1 VITGFLLVFFLFL
14 GKGCLLFSWDDPGE
28 IIPCLLFCLS
38 LDAKGAPIMTLVSLT
53 DCCRLLVIDPKT
65 LRRWLSHCGMSAQPH
80 PLDARCK
87 CVTREQV
94 EQLAAVHRRTLPDQE
109 GLHVHPEPSALST
122 PAMSAPVL
130 SDVLPDVSAH
140 IASLSK
146 QLVGLQAH
154 VATLEH
160 HLALLVEQL
169 QKEQQWRT
177 SQAETFEDKS
187 LESAQDKSSEVS
199 QDQSW
204 ASSQDKSLESA
215 QDKSSEVSQDQS
227 WASSQDKSLDKEPAL
242 PSPSIDRR
250 KHPHVLPLVEY
261 GAQGKYVMISP
272 SSGLLE
278 LSPDSPEW
286 FAWLSTLPSFR
297 FVGQHGRFTAFRGYQ
312 CSPSTPWWA
321 HRQIRT
327 RSYKRRL
334 GTTAFVTI
342 ESLELAAASL
352 QALV

>member
-1 VITGFLLVFFLFL
+1 
-14 GKGCLLFSWDDPGE
+14 
-28 IIPCLLFCLS
+28 
-38 LDAKGAPIMTLVSLT
+38 MTLVSLT
-53 DCCRLLVIDPKT
+53 DCCRLLVIDAKT
-65 LRRWLSHCGMSAQPH
+65 LRRWLSRSGMSAQPH

-94 EQLAAVHRRTLPDQE
+94 QQLAAVHRRTLADQE
-109 GLHVHPEPSALST
+109 GLHFQPETSALST
-122 PAMSAPVL
+122 PDRSAPVL
-130 SDVLPDVSAH
+130 SDVLPDFSAH

-154 VATLEH
+154 ITTLAH
-160 HLALLVEQL
+160 QLALRGEPM

-177 SQAETFEDKS
+177 SQAEMLEDKS
-187 LESAQDKSSEVS
+187 WESAQDTSWEFS
-199 QDQSW
+199 QDTSW
-204 ASSQDKSLESA
+204 ESSQDL
-215 QDKSSEVSQDQS
+215 
-227 WASSQDKSLDKEPAL
+227 SLDKEPAL

-272 SSGLLE
+272 EQGLLE

-297 FVGQHGRFTAFRGYQ
+297 FVGQHGRLTAFRGYQ
-312 CSPSTPWWA
+312 CSASTPWWA
-321 HRQIRT
+321 HRQIRN

-342 ESLELAAASL
+342 ASLELAAASL

>member
-1 VITGFLLVFFLFL
+1 
-14 GKGCLLFSWDDPGE
+14 
-28 IIPCLLFCLS
+28 
-38 LDAKGAPIMTLVSLT
+38 MTLVSLT
-53 DCCRLLVIDPKT
+53 DCCRLLVIDPTT

-94 EQLAAVHRRTLPDQE
+94 QQVAAVHRRTLADQE
-109 GLHVHPEPSALST
+109 GLPVHPEPSALST
-122 PAMSAPVL
+122 AGRSTPVL
-130 SDVLPDVSAH
+130 SDVLPDFTAH

-160 HLALLVEQL
+160 QLALLVEPL
-169 QKEQQWRT
+169 QKEQHWRT
-177 SQAETFEDKS
+177 SQAETFEDQS
-187 LESAQDKSSEVS
+187 LESAQEKSSEFS
-199 QDQSW
+199 QDRSLESAQEKSSEFSQDKSLE
-204 ASSQDKSLESA
+204 SSQDKSLE
-215 QDKSSEVSQDQS
+215 
-227 WASSQDKSLDKEPAL
+227 KEPAL
-242 PSPSIDRR
+242 PSASIDRR

-261 GAQGKYVMISP
+261 GAQGKYVVISP
-272 SSGLLE
+272 EQGLLE

-321 HRQIRT
+321 HRQIRN

>member
-1 VITGFLLVFFLFL
+1 
-14 GKGCLLFSWDDPGE
+14 
-28 IIPCLLFCLS
+28 
-38 LDAKGAPIMTLVSLT
+38 MTLVSLT

-65 LRRWLSHCGMSAQPH
+65 LRRWLSHSGMSAQPH

-87 CVTREQV
+87 CITREQV
-94 EQLAAVHRRTLPDQE
+94 QQLAAVHRRTLADQE
-109 GLHVHPEPSALST
+109 GLHFHPETSALST
-122 PAMSAPVL
+122 PGMSAPVL
-130 SDVLPDVSAH
+130 SDVLPDFSAH

-160 HLALLVEQL
+160 QVALLVEPL
-169 QKEQQWRT
+169 LLFLQWRT
-177 SQAETFEDKS
+177 SQAEFSQEKS
-187 LESAQDKSSEVS
+187 LESAQDKSSEFS
-199 QDQSW
+199 QE
-204 ASSQDKSLESA
+204 KSLE
-215 QDKSSEVSQDQS
+215 
-227 WASSQDKSLDKEPAL
+227 SSQDKSLDKEPAL

-261 GAQGKYVMISP
+261 GAQGNYVMISP
-272 SSGLLE
+272 EQGLLE
-278 LSPDSPEW
+278 FSPDSPQW

-297 FVGQHGRFTAFRGYQ
+297 FVGQHGRLTAFRGYQ

-321 HRQIRT
+321 HRQIRN

>member
-1 VITGFLLVFFLFL
+1 
-14 GKGCLLFSWDDPGE
+14 
-28 IIPCLLFCLS
+28 LFCLS

-65 LRRWLSHCGMSAQPH
+65 LRRWLSHCGMSDQPH

-87 CVTREQV
+87 CITREQV
-94 EQLAAVHRRTLPDQE
+94 QQVAAVHRRTLADPE
-109 GLHVHPEPSALST
+109 RLPFHPEPSALS
-122 PAMSAPVL
+122 PAGMSAPVL
-130 SDVLPDVSAH
+130 SEVLPDFSAH

-160 HLALLVEQL
+160 QLALRGEPL

-187 LESAQDKSSEVS
+187 LESAQDKSV
-199 QDQSW
+199 
-204 ASSQDKSLESA
+204 ESA
-215 QDKSSEVSQDQS
+215 QDKSSEFSQDKS
-227 WASSQDKSLDKEPAL
+227 VESAQDKSLDKEPTL

-261 GAQGKYVMISP
+261 GAQGKYVVISP

-321 HRQIRT
+321 HRQIRN